1 MTAEQLARLFEEF
14 SQADSSTA
22 RALRWNRARSC
33 RHAQARAHDGRRRD
47 SGKQAGQR
55 LGVLGAPPDRCDKL
69 SIRLGGKQRI
79 PMGQFYGG
87 SYPIET
93 RAGEI
98 ERLHNQSRLMAPDTL
113 AMLDRFGSMQGWRC
127 LDVGCGP
134 GGITDLLSARV
145 GPTGQVVGLDMD
157 ATFLEHAG
165 KDAPGNVEFRLGD
178 AYRTGLPSGSFHLVH
193 MRYVAGTAG
202 RFDDLLTEA
211 VRLVQPGGIVAL
223 QESDGSTLNSY
234 PPHPAWDQLKS
245 VLLAA
250 FRGVGADLE
259 LGRRLYFLV
268 QQAGLHDVQYRT
280 ALLGVRSVDFM
291 IDYLPST
298 VESLRGTILKL
309 GLLSERDLTAA
320 LADCRRHLA
329 TPGTAFTM
337 PAMVQVWGRTT

>member
-1 MTAEQLARLFEEF
+1 M
-14 SQADSSTA
+14 
-22 RALRWNRARSC
+22 
-33 RHAQARAHDGRRRD
+33 
-47 SGKQAGQR
+47 
-55 LGVLGAPPDRCDKL
+55 
-69 SIRLGGKQRI
+69 
-79 PMGQFYGG
+79 PMDQFYGG

-145 GPTGQVVGLDMD
+145 GRTGQVVGLDMD

-337 PAMVQVWGRTT
+337 PAMVQVWGRAT